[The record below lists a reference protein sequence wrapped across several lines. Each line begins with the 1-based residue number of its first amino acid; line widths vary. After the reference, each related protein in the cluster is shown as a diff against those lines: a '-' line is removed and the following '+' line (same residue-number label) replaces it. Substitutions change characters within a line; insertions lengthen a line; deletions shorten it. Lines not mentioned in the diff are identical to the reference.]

1 MKANAALT
9 GRRSLF
15 RSATGHTGHYLRT
28 NSTPMGILIRL
39 IISAIAV
46 LVTDLLL
53 PGVSL
58 GDMSQTNG
66 LLTALLVAA
75 VLGLLNA
82 VLKPVLILL
91 TLPVTVVT
99 LGIFLLVIN
108 AVIVLIAA
116 NLIDGFTLSP
126 PRFWWALGFSLLLSF
141 ITSILNAFDGG
152 SKRAE
157 E

>member
-1 MKANAALT
+1 MN
-9 GRRSLF
+9 
-15 RSATGHTGHYLRT
+15 
-28 NSTPMGILIRL
+28 ILIRL

-53 PGVSL
+53 PGVTIS
-58 GDMSQTNG
+58 DMNTTNG

-82 VLKPVLILL
+82 LLKPILILL

-99 LGIFLLVIN
+99 LGLFLLVIN

-116 NLIDGFTLSP
+116 RLVNGFTVDS
-126 PRFWWALGFSLLLSF
+126 FWWALGFSLLLSLV
-141 ITSILNAFDGG
+141 TSILSSFDESG
-152 SKRAE
+152 KRRE

>member
-1 MKANAALT
+1 MK
-9 GRRSLF
+9 
-15 RSATGHTGHYLRT
+15 
-28 NSTPMGILIRL
+28 ILVRL

-58 GDMSQTNG
+58 GDMSETNG

-82 VLKPVLILL
+82 LLKPILILL

-99 LGIFLLVIN
+99 LGLFLLVIN
-108 AVIVLIAA
+108 AVIVLIADH
-116 NLIDGFTLSP
+116 LIDGFTVRS
-126 PRFWWALGFSLLLSF
+126 FWWALGFSLLLSLVS
-141 ITSILNAFDGG
+141 SILSSFDRSG
-152 SKRAE
+152 KRGE
-157 E
+157 ER

>member
-1 MKANAALT
+1 MGRSSLGALFFFSHLY
-9 GRRSLF
+9 RVM
-15 RSATGHTGHYLRT
+15 
-28 NSTPMGILIRL
+28 NILIRL

-53 PGVSL
+53 PGVTIS
-58 GDMSQTNG
+58 DMNTTNG
-66 LLTALLVAA
+66 VLTAILVAA

-82 VLKPVLILL
+82 ILKPVLILL

-99 LGIFLLVIN
+99 LGLFLLVIN

-116 NLIDGFTLSP
+116 NLIDGFTLQA
-126 PRFWWALGFSLLLSF
+126 PRFWWALGFSLLLSLV
-141 ITSILNAFDGG
+141 TGVLSSFDGG
-152 SKRAE
+152 AKRKE

>member
-1 MKANAALT
+1 MK
-9 GRRSLF
+9 
-15 RSATGHTGHYLRT
+15 
-28 NSTPMGILIRL
+28 ILIRL

-58 GDMSQTNG
+58 GDMNDTRG

-82 VLKPVLILL
+82 LLKPVLILL

-99 LGIFLLVIN
+99 LGLFLLVIN
-108 AVIVLIAA
+108 AVIVLIADE
-116 NLIDGFTLSP
+116 LIDGFTVRS
-126 PRFWWALGFSLLLSF
+126 FWWALGFSLVLSLVQGL
-141 ITSILNAFDGG
+141 LNAFDGG
-152 SKRAE
+152 KRQE
-157 E
+157 

>member
-1 MKANAALT
+1 MN
-9 GRRSLF
+9 
-15 RSATGHTGHYLRT
+15 
-28 NSTPMGILIRL
+28 ILIRL

-53 PGVSL
+53 PGVTIS
-58 GDMSQTNG
+58 DMNTTNG

-82 VLKPVLILL
+82 LLKPILILL
-91 TLPVTVVT
+91 TLPVTLVT
-99 LGIFLLVIN
+99 LGLFLLVIN

-116 NLIDGFTLSP
+116 RLVNGFTVDS
-126 PRFWWALGFSLLLSF
+126 FWWALGFSLLLSLV
-141 ITSILNAFDGG
+141 TSILSSFDKSG
-152 SKRAE
+152 KRRE

>member
-1 MKANAALT
+1 M
-9 GRRSLF
+9 
-15 RSATGHTGHYLRT
+15 H
-28 NSTPMGILIRL
+28 ILIRL

-53 PGVSL
+53 SGVTIA
-58 GDMSQTNG
+58 DMDETNG

-82 VLKPVLILL
+82 LLKPVLVLL

-99 LGIFLLVIN
+99 LGLFLLVIN

-116 NLIDGFTLSP
+116 ELVPGFIVKS
-126 PRFWWALGFSLLLSF
+126 FWWALGFSLLLSVVQGL
-141 ITSILNAFDGG
+141 LNAFDG
-152 SKRAE
+152 SNKREA
-157 E
+157 

>member
-1 MKANAALT
+1 MN
-9 GRRSLF
+9 
-15 RSATGHTGHYLRT
+15 
-28 NSTPMGILIRL
+28 ILIRL

-53 PGVSL
+53 PGVTIS
-58 GDMSQTNG
+58 DMNTTNG

-82 VLKPVLILL
+82 LLKPILILL

-99 LGIFLLVIN
+99 LGLFLLVIN

-116 NLIDGFTLSP
+116 RLVNGFTVDS
-126 PRFWWALGFSLLLSF
+126 FWWALGFSLLLSLV
-141 ITSILNAFDGG
+141 TSILSSFDKSG
-152 SKRAE
+152 KRRE